1 MAKKTHQNG
10 NGRAN
15 RPAPSSPASSAS
27 SPSSISAAHVPNASN
42 GVGKPVASPAVAEP
56 NKASVASSPPE
67 PSGTPS
73 SRPSGSGAPATKRSS
88 APPRERIAIVAGLRT
103 PFAKQASAY
112 RDLSAQDLARLV
124 VRELVQRTEIDPKE
138 IGLCVYGQVVPSVS
152 APNIARE
159 VVLGTGL
166 PKTIEAYSVS
176 RACATS
182 FQSLTS
188 AAEAI
193 LAGQHHVAL
202 TGGADSST
210 DVPITVSRKLAGAL
224 VDASK
229 AKTLADKLRIFA
241 KLSPRDLLPVA
252 PAIKEPTTGLSMGE
266 SAEKMAREAGIT
278 RAAQDAFS
286 HRSHT
291 KASAAWKAGL
301 FADEVMQVVPG
312 PSFDRPITEDNLVR
326 HDSTMASYEKLKP
339 AFDRKFGTV
348 TAGNSSA
355 LTDGASALLVMSES
369 KAKAL
374 GYKPLGYLRS
384 WAYAALDPAGWMLM
398 GPSYASP
405 LALDRAG
412 LTLADIDLVDMH
424 EAFAAQVL
432 CNVQAFGSRRFA
444 EEKLGR
450 SQPIGEIDD
459 TRFNVHGGSLALG
472 HPFAATGAR
481 MITTVLRELKRRGGQ
496 FALATACAAGG
507 LGAAVVLEVGE

>member
-1 MAKKTHQNG
+1 MAKKPHKNG
-10 NGRAN
+10 AAHGMNGQSARKPEASFGVPSAPPGASILATTSPT
-15 RPAPSSPASSAS
+15 RPAHAAS
-27 SPSSISAAHVPNASN
+27 
-42 GVGKPVASPAVAEP
+42 EP
-56 NKASVASSPPE
+56 PEAQRTPASSPP
-67 PSGTPS
+67 S
-73 SRPSGSGAPATKRSS
+73 SNRAPAVRVVH
-88 APPRERIAIVAGLRT
+88 RERLAIVSGLRT

-112 RDLSAQDLARLV
+112 RNLSAQDLARLV
-124 VRELVQRTEIDPKE
+124 VRELVLRSEIDPRE
-138 IGLCVYGQVVPSVS
+138 IDLCVYGQVVPSVS

-166 PKTIEAYSVS
+166 PKNIEAFSVS

-182 FQSLTS
+182 FQALTS
-188 AAEAI
+188 SAEAI
-193 LAGQHHVAL
+193 LAGQA
-202 TGGADSST
+202 TAAICGGADSST

-229 AKTLADKLRIFA
+229 AKTLADKLRIFS
-241 KLSPRDLLPVA
+241 KLSPRDLIPVA

-266 SAEKMAREAGIT
+266 SAEKMAREGGIS
-278 RAAQDAFS
+278 RAAQDAFA
-286 HRSHT
+286 HRSHSR
-291 KASAAWKAGL
+291 ASAAWKSGL
-301 FADEVMQVVPG
+301 FADEVMHVVPG
-312 PSFDRPITEDNLVR
+312 PSFDKPISEDNLVR
-326 HDSTMASYEKLKP
+326 HDSEIASYEKLKP

-374 GYKPLGYLRS
+374 GYTPLGYLRS

-412 LTLADIDLVDMH
+412 LTLKDIDLVDMH
-424 EAFAAQVL
+424 EAFASQIL

-450 SQPIGEIDD
+450 SAAIGEIDD
-459 TRFNVHGGSLALG
+459 SRFNVHGGSLALG

-481 MITTVLRELKRRGGQ
+481 MVITVLRELKRRGGK
-496 FALATACAAGG
+496 FGLATACAAGG
-507 LGAAVVLEVGE
+507 LGAALVLEVGE